1 MRSSAK
7 IVTQFDKKERS
18 DTMTNYEEDIIADI
32 LEKVSRLAEII
43 RDHTD
48 QLNLTEKE
56 KDDLIDIENITSY
69 LACKG

>member
-18 DTMTNYEEDIIADI
+18 DTMTDYEEDIIADI

-69 LACKG
+69 LTCKG

>member
-1 MRSSAK
+1 
-7 IVTQFDKKERS
+7 
-18 DTMTNYEEDIIADI
+18 MTNYEYDIIADI

-56 KDDLIDIENITSY
+56 KDDLIDIENITAY
-69 LACKG
+69 LTCKGWTKWTKGVKTNG

>member
-1 MRSSAK
+1 
-7 IVTQFDKKERS
+7 
-18 DTMTNYEEDIIADI
+18 MTDYEEDIIADI

-69 LACKG
+69 LTCKGWTKWKYHLYAKSNPQLLYL

>member
-1 MRSSAK
+1 
-7 IVTQFDKKERS
+7 
-18 DTMTNYEEDIIADI
+18 MTNYEEDIIADI

-69 LACKG
+69 LTCKG